1 MIDLPEHAPHRSTRR
16 APSKPAGPTDPAADA
31 TVLADPRRIAYDV
44 IRAVSIDEA
53 YANLVLPKLLRERAV
68 SGRDAAF
75 ATELAYGTLRS
86 RGTLDRIIA
95 SVAGRDLE
103 SIDRP
108 VLDLVRLGAYQLLRT
123 RVPVHAAVASTVDLS
138 RSAGSPRA
146 SGFVNAVLRKVATAT
161 WDQWTQRLA
170 QGGDALE
177 AMALRYAHPRWIVQ
191 AFADAL
197 DGDLVETAAA
207 LEADDARPQT
217 HLVAWPG
224 RITARELAEQA
235 GGEAAPE
242 GGIRSPYTV
251 RLTGG
256 GDPGRLPAVRSGLAG
271 VQDEGSQLCA
281 AALAAAPL
289 DGPDI
294 AWADLCAG
302 PGGKAALLGALA
314 APRGASVLANELHP
328 HRAQLVRDTLQRAG
342 GGWPVHVEVGDA
354 LTLSGRFDRV
364 LLDAPCTGLGAL
376 RRRPEA
382 RWRRTAEDLADLV
395 QLQVTLLRAA
405 LALTRPGGLVA
416 YVTCSPHPEETT
428 GVLRTVL
435 GEGYADALV
444 DARALFVAA
453 GSGEG
458 DLESLGSGPTVQLWP
473 HRHGT
478 DAMFFAL
485 VRRQ

>member
-1 MIDLPEHAPHRSTRR
+1 LPERR
-16 APSKPAGPTDPAADA
+16 TNRGARRTPSKPIPAADP
-31 TVLADPRRIAYDV
+31 TVDPAVLSDPRRIAYDV

-53 YANLVLPKLLRERAV
+53 YANLVLPKLLRERGV

-86 RGTLDRIIA
+86 KGTLDRIIV

-146 SGFVNAVLRKVATAT
+146 SGFVNAVLRKVGAAT
-161 WDQWTQRLA
+161 WDEWTQRLA
-170 QGGDALE
+170 RGSDELE
-177 AMALRYAHPRWIVQ
+177 AMALRYAHPRWIVE
-191 AFADAL
+191 AFASAL
-197 DGDLVETAAA
+197 DGDLSETAAA

-224 RITARELAEQA
+224 RITASELAEQA

-242 GGIRSPYTV
+242 GGIRSPYAV

-256 GDPGRLPAVRSGLAG
+256 GDPGRLPAVRAGLAG

-289 DGPDI
+289 EGPDA

-314 APRGASVLANELHP
+314 AARGASVLANELHP
-328 HRAQLVRDTLQRAG
+328 HRAQLVRDTLARAG
-342 GGWPVHVEVGDA
+342 GGWPVQVEVGDA
-354 LTLSGRFDRV
+354 LALAGRFDRV

-382 RWRRTAEDLADLV
+382 RWRRTADDLADLV
-395 QLQVTLLRAA
+395 QLQAKLLAAA
-405 LALTRPGGLVA
+405 LALARPGGLVA
-416 YVTCSPHPEETT
+416 YVTCSPHPGETT
-428 GVLRTVL
+428 AVLRAVL
-435 GEGYADALV
+435 GESYRDTLV
-444 DARALFVAA
+444 DARALFAPD
-453 GSGEG
+453 G
-458 DLESLGSGPTVQLWP
+458 DIDALGRGPTVQLWP

-485 VRRQ
+485 VRAQ